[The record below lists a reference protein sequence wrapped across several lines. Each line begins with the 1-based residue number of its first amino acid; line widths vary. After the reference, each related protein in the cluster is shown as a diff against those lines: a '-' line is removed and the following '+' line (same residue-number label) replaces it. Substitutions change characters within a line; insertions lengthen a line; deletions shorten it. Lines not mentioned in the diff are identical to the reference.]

1 MKTNRKTDSN
11 TENTKKSDG
20 KITLR
25 KIIGHF
31 KTITRHR
38 HTVIAHSRLAGIL
51 FQGLRHDLS
60 KYSPTELSR
69 ARGFTAETGARTK
82 RNAHFTD
89 IRRRGCIIKAETDII
104 LNIGLIIM

>member
-20 KITLR
+20 KITLK

-31 KTITRHR
+31 KTLH
-38 HTVIAHSRLAGIL
+38 GIGIPL
-51 FQGLRHDLS
+51 LRTAASQGFCFRGCATIYQS
-60 KYSPTELSR
+60 TARRNLSR
-69 ARGFTAETGARTK
+69 ARGFTAETGVRTK